1 MFTGAEPE
9 RSGGDRRQLS
19 FISSSQL
26 SEVTGKQGSARIQT
40 KRKKNLITC

>member
-9 RSGGDRRQLS
+9 RSGGDRQLS
-19 FISSSQL
+19 FISSGQL

-40 KRKKNLITC
+40 KRKKKLITC